1 MKNLRNY
8 IYAAILAASALNFSP
23 TPASAQ
29 EAARGKFT
37 LTHDVHLGN
46 AKLPAG
52 DYEFSFDPDSGSRL
66 LNLSK
71 LSGHRTEFIVLVPDT
86 EDAKPS
92 DRSRLLLET
101 TPDGTYVSAIQLPE
115 FGMSLYFT
123 VPSHTTERQ
132 IAKAAPT
139 ALERGQ

>member
-1 MKNLRNY
+1 MKTIRNY
-8 IYAAILAASALNFSP
+8 VYAAILAASALNFSP

-29 EAARGKFT
+29 EPARGKFT
-37 LTHDVHLGN
+37 LTHEVHLGG

-52 DYEFSFDPDSGSRL
+52 EYEFSFDPDSGSRM

-71 LSGHRTEFIVLVPDT
+71 ISGNLTRYIVLVPDT
-86 EDAKPS
+86 EEAKPS
-92 DRSRLLLET
+92 DRSRLVLES
-101 TPDGTYVSAIQLPE
+101 TPDGSFVSAMQLPE
-115 FGMSLYFT
+115 FGMSLHFT

-139 ALERGQ
+139 VLEQGQ